1 MPNGPNLTL
10 ERSLRPARIV
20 MKRHTNIL
28 LQSPGISN
36 NNPLRALLVGN
47 PEGRALYNTYS
58 HGVFMHVHVHVD
70 VRVHVDVICCPLITT
85 QAHYR
90 RGAFSHARSFTVGDR

>member
-20 MKRHTNIL
+20 TKRHINIL

-47 PEGRALYNTYS
+47 TEGRALYYKY
-58 HGVFMHVHVHVD
+58 GVFMHVHVD
-70 VRVHVDVICCPLITT
+70 VRVHVDVICCSLITT
-85 QAHYR
+85 QAHCR
-90 RGAFSHARSFTVGDR
+90 RGALSHARGPTVSDG

>member
-70 VRVHVDVICCPLITT
+70 VRVHGGCHMLPFNNYAGAL
-85 QAHYR
+85 APR
-90 RGAFSHARSFTVGDR
+90 RLLSC